1 MSLAPARK
9 EGVLIDAAVTE
20 LRESLFAPK
29 RLLVIGASNDPEKFS
44 GRPIAFLRKC
54 RYDGEIIPV
63 NASRS
68 TVQGL
73 PAIRSVDQ
81 LQGGAELA
89 IVAVPAPAVMAALE
103 ACATAGVRAA
113 IVFAAGF
120 AEAGGAGT
128 ARQADIAGLVRR
140 TGLRVLGPNCL
151 GLLSLRHGL
160 AATFSSGLQQQA
172 ALLTGPIGLVS
183 QSGAFGT
190 FLFSAMQAAGVGL
203 NYFANTG
210 NEVDLTAAELLGVL
224 VEDPDVHV
232 LLAYLEGVKDP
243 ARLLATGRRAAE
255 LGKPLILVKVGR
267 TPAGS
272 RAAVSHSGSLAVRD
286 DVFNAAIEQAG
297 ILRVEGPENLIDAAR
312 AFLPRR
318 TARGSGRLSIV
329 TISGGGGILAAD
341 TAVDAG
347 LDVAPWDQPWRERM
361 AAVLPPHAATG
372 NPIDLTDLQP
382 LGPSL
387 NIVGQ
392 HPQTDLELVVL
403 GNSEAFERELTETIG
418 TAFQATARPLA
429 VSWTGGSGRPLRV
442 LTDAGI
448 PVYPDPCR
456 AVRALA
462 LVARH
467 SQLTSLSQADR
478 GRAARMPERQRAARS
493 ILESAQSPGGRL
505 GFADTAALL
514 RLYGVAVP
522 DFRIAES
529 ADEAVTNARAIGVP
543 VAVKLEAAEIAHKSD
558 IGAVHLNLSSD
569 DEIHAAAAAVLAAG
583 ASAGA
588 ARPRVLIQAMVPP
601 GLELIVGM
609 VRDEAF
615 GPVVVCGLG
624 GVLTE
629 VLADRALLCPPFGP
643 EVARASLAALR
654 GARLLGGYRDLA
666 ARDIP
671 AIIAGVVGVGEL
683 AVEIGDLVSELD
695 INPLMAGGAGEGCQ
709 AADALIVL
717 PGRS

>member
-1 MSLAPARK
+1 
-9 EGVLIDAAVTE
+9 VIDAAVTE

-54 RYDGEIIPV
+54 CYDGEIIPV

-73 PAIRSVDQ
+73 PAIRSVGQ

-89 IVAVPAPAVMAALE
+89 IVAVPAPAVTAALE

-128 ARQADIAGLVRR
+128 ARPADIAEIAGR

-210 NEVDLTAAELLGVL
+210 NEVDLTAAELLEVL
-224 VEDPDVHV
+224 VEDADVHV

-347 LDVAPWDQPWRERM
+347 LDVALWDQPWRERM

-403 GNSEAFERELTETIG
+403 GNSEAFERELTETIAA
-418 TAFQATARPLA
+418 AFQATARPLA

-442 LTDAGI
+442 LTDAGV
-448 PVYPDPCR
+448 PVYTDPCR

-467 SQLTSLSQADR
+467 SQLTSLSRADR
-478 GRAARMPERQRAARS
+478 GGSARRPERQRAARS
-493 ILESAQSPGGRL
+493 ILESASSLESAQSPGGRL

-522 DFRIAES
+522 DFRVVGS
-529 ADEAVTNARAIGVP
+529 ADEAVRNARAIGGP

-569 DEIHAAAAAVLAAG
+569 DEIYAAAADVLAAG
-583 ASAGA
+583 ADAGA
-588 ARPRVLIQAMVPP
+588 ARPRVLVQAMVPP
-601 GLELIVGM
+601 GLEMIVGM
-609 VRDEAF
+609 VRDEVF

-629 VLADRALLCPPFGP
+629 VLADRALLCPPFGR

-666 ARDIP
+666 ARDVS
-671 AIIAGVVGVGEL
+671 AVIAGVVGVGEL

-695 INPLMAGGAGEGCQ
+695 INPLMVGGAGEGCQ

-717 PGRS
+717 PARS